1 MAGYQ
6 KMLPLLYLDKLLDEI
21 QRRFRDRFMADLTQ
35 KNFFGTT
42 FGGFDNEFEKTL
54 KEVEHAS
61 KKIEP
66 QVPRSYKESKK
77 SEKSIGSMMLNKNDE
92 KKDNNCNNTSTAAFS
107 KKPVMTPEIKESKL
121 DNSGLDEET
130 IRNNIAK
137 LSMKG
142 PKVPGPYKAK
152 SPKPAK
158 ENKKEKKTTW
168 DPFLFGSNGN
178 GPSKEEMMKL
188 DRSQKPS
195 DDSKDEEVDHQFTQ
209 YVPDASVIGT
219 SRGKIL
225 IIYILINGLLRYL

>member
-107 KKPVMTPEIKESKL
+107 KKAVMTPEIKES
-121 DNSGLDEET
+121 N
-130 IRNNIAK
+130 
-137 LSMKG
+137 
-142 PKVPGPYKAK
+142 
-152 SPKPAK
+152 
-158 ENKKEKKTTW
+158 
-168 DPFLFGSNGN
+168 
-178 GPSKEEMMKL
+178 
-188 DRSQKPS
+188 KPS
-195 DDSKDEEVDHQFTQ
+195 VFEVVTFFRPKCPAAKQAVVNRKSKLKTR
-209 YVPDASVIGT
+209 I
-219 SRGKIL
+219 
-225 IIYILINGLLRYL
+225 